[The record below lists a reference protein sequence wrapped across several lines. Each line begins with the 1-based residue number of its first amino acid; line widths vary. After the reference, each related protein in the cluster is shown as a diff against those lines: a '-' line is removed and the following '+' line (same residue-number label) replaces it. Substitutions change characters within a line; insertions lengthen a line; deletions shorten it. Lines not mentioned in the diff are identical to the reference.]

1 MKTYTSTEM
10 RKKFSDAYN
19 LVRYGGEP
27 VKISNHGD
35 DSVVMLRVADVYPE
49 PTTEELHKV
58 AAKSGA
64 FLDDSESEVSY
75 E

>member
-1 MKTYTSTEM
+1 MKTFTSTEM

-19 LVRYGGEP
+19 LVRYGGES

-35 DSVVMLRVADVYPE
+35 ESVVMLRVADVYPE
-49 PTTEELHKV
+49 PTITELHKV
-58 AAKSGA
+58 GAVSGA
-64 FLDDSESEVSY
+64 FSDEKVNTVSY